1 MSIDRR
7 IGLETAIPQG
17 MSMPLQSGGE
27 QRQQASDADREAFQQ
42 ALSQDGDAGTA
53 NSGDEAGTLRPFAL
67 FGAPAAPGEPVKA
80 DAGDDMAARLA
91 RDLGSSVER
100 LLVGDGSSG
109 RREVRLDL
117 ADELLPGVSVS
128 VFEEEGRVVAAFV
141 CASEASRERLAA
153 CAATLA
159 SELAQALSRGTLVR
173 VTTDDPD
180 DPCLTQATGEAST

>member
-17 MSMPLQSGGE
+17 MSTPLQSGGE
-27 QRQQASDADREAFQQ
+27 SRQQASDADREAFQQ
-42 ALSQDGDAGTA
+42 ALSQDGDGSPAT
-53 NSGDEAGTLRPFAL
+53 SGNEPGMPRPFAL
-67 FGAPAAPGEPVKA
+67 FGAGTSPAEPGA
-80 DAGDDMAARLA
+80 TDAGHEAAMRLA

-109 RREVRLDL
+109 RREARLDL

-141 CASEASRERLAA
+141 CASEASRERLAT

-159 SELAQALSRGTLVR
+159 SELAQALSRSTLVR

-180 DPCLTQATGEAST
+180 DPCLLEAAAEACT